1 MMLIKNLLTQKSS
14 AYDIDEVVFES
25 STAGTTS
32 LDLLETGKY
41 EVICVAGG
49 GGAQS
54 YWIRSSASTTMQVG
68 TGASGACFKGIV
80 ELSKNTY
87 SIVVGKAGTSAMR
100 TTGGNSASAGSVS
113 SISNVV
119 SCPSQKQYGHDSKY
133 AYYQNN
139 GAPTVSA
146 TIISTDINS
155 AGNNGVLNQAPKNN
169 TTYSGGSSLYGGYG
183 AGASCKY
190 TGATSTF
197 TQATAGYVKIT
208 YKGK

>member
-1 MMLIKNLLTQKSS
+1 MLIKSLLTQKSS
-14 AYDIDEVVFES
+14 AYNIDEVVFES

-49 GGAQS
+49 GGAQAYAIQGS
-54 YWIRSSASTTMQVG
+54 YSSTAQVG

-87 SIVVGKAGTSAMR
+87 SIVVGKAGTSALR
-100 TTGGNSASAGSVS
+100 TSTGNSASAGGVS

-119 SCPSQKQYGHDSKY
+119 SCPSQKSYGHDSLW

-146 TIISTDINS
+146 TIISTDKKS
-155 AGNNGVLNQAPKNN
+155 AGNNGVLTQSPRTG
-169 TTYSGGSSLYGGYG
+169 TTYSGGSSLYEGYG
-183 AGASCKY
+183 AGGSCKY
-190 TGATSTF
+190 IALGTTF